1 MKTGTVWARREGN
14 GSDGRKLDQDLCV
27 RFTIYH
33 MLFFLL
39 SMGATAVYVLLLNV
53 LVVHMFMFVYI
64 TYYLPL

>member
-1 MKTGTVWARREGN
+1 MRA
-14 GSDGRKLDQDLCV
+14 LYDLS
-27 RFTIYH
+27 H
-33 MLFFLL
+33 AFFLL

>member
-1 MKTGTVWARREGN
+1 M
-14 GSDGRKLDQDLCV
+14 GSGFMSAFDDLSH
-27 RFTIYH
+27 T
-33 MLFFLL
+33 FLL